1 MIDFLSNKKSEQIQP
16 IPTRRRPP
24 VLMRRFKQ
32 CESLVFVVL
41 PECVPGFAAPPPSS
55 GKCGRRVYGMS
66 GRPFCRSNPKICGK
80 SVDKILFQLYNEY
93 KEGKT
98 KRLCHNSSNE
108 VALTVEGG
116 GYFTFIVKTIRKI
129 IDSIKTL
136 NMYFC
141 IAPPPF
147 GVWNNRPSLTL
158 FCLALSVLYTFR
170 HSFASSF

>member
-1 MIDFLSNKKSEQIQP
+1 VIDFLSNKKSEQIQP
-16 IPTRRRPP
+16 VPTRRRPP

-66 GRPFCRSNPKICGK
+66 GRPFCRRNPKICGK

-98 KRLCHNSSNE
+98 ANGCAKECNYKIT
-108 VALTVEGG
+108 AITLTREAV
-116 GYFTFIVKTIRKI
+116 I
-129 IDSIKTL
+129 L
-136 NMYFC
+136 
-141 IAPPPF
+141 
-147 GVWNNRPSLTL
+147 LL
-158 FCLALSVLYTFR
+158 
-170 HSFASSF
+170 